1 MKRALI
7 SVYDKSGILEFSKE
21 LRDLGYELIS
31 TGGTSKLLRE
41 NNIDVVDIEDVT
53 KFPEI
58 LDGRVKTL
66 NPYIHGGILYRR
78 DDQAHVE
85 TIERMSIGPIDI
97 VVNNLYP
104 FEETVKDPKKT
115 EEDIIENIDIG
126 GPSMIRAAAK
136 NYKFTNVIVDP
147 EDYKLVV
154 DELKKN
160 KETSLQTRK
169 YLAKKVFNYTAYYDA
184 LISQYFNRID
194 GDILPDLYTV
204 TYRKEQNLRYGENP
218 HQQASFYKNILGEK
232 GEFSN
237 FEKLHGKELSFNN
250 INDGNGAINVLKEF
264 DEPTVVAVKHNNP
277 CGIGSGENLEIAY
290 DKAYESDKKSI
301 FGGIV
306 AANRVLDEAVAEKIS
321 SLFIEIV
328 IAPDYTEK
336 ALEILAEKKNI
347 RILKLKDIDYNGNH
361 EMDIKKISGGLLVQE
376 KDKQLLLD
384 DINVVS
390 ERLPSSQEMD
400 DLIFAWK
407 AVKNMNSNAIVVARD
422 KATIGIGLGEVNR
435 VWAVKNAVDRSGDR
449 LENSVLA
456 SDGFFPFK
464 DSIEEI
470 AKAGIKAIIQPG
482 GSIRDE
488 EVIEEANKHNIA
500 MVFTNIRH
508 FKH

>member
-1 MKRALI
+1 
-7 SVYDKSGILEFSKE
+7 
-21 LRDLGYELIS
+21 
-31 TGGTSKLLRE
+31 
-41 NNIDVVDIEDVT
+41 
-53 KFPEI
+53 
-58 LDGRVKTL
+58 
-66 NPYIHGGILYRR
+66 
-78 DDQAHVE
+78 
-85 TIERMSIGPIDI
+85 
-97 VVNNLYP
+97 
-104 FEETVKDPKKT
+104 
-115 EEDIIENIDIG
+115 
-126 GPSMIRAAAK
+126 MIRAAAK

-306 AANRVLDEAVAEKIS
+306 AANRILDEAVAEKIS
-321 SLFIEIV
+321 RLFIEIV

>member
-7 SVYDKSGILEFSKE
+7 SVYDKDGIIEFSKE
-21 LRDLGYELIS
+21 LKELGYELIS

-41 NNIDVVDIEDVT
+41 NNIEVVDIEDVT
-53 KFPEI
+53 RFPEI

-78 DDQAHVE
+78 DDESHVE
-85 TIERMSIGPIDI
+85 TIEKMNIGPIDI

-104 FEETVKDPKKT
+104 FEETVKDSKKT

-136 NYKFTNVIVDP
+136 NYKFTSVIVDP
-147 EDYKLVV
+147 LDYKLVV

-160 KETSLQTRK
+160 NETSLKTRK
-169 YLAKKVFNYTAYYDA
+169 YLAKKVFNYTAYYDS
-184 LISQYFNRID
+184 LIAQYFNQVD
-194 GDILPDLYTV
+194 GDILPDLYTI
-204 TYRKEQNLRYGENP
+204 TYRKDQELRYGENP
-218 HQQASFYKNILGEK
+218 HQKASFYKSIIGEK

-237 FEKLHGKELSFNN
+237 FEKLHGKDLSFNN

-277 CGIGSGENLEIAY
+277 CGIGSGESLDLAY

-301 FGGIV
+301 FGGIIAV
-306 AANRVLDEAVAEKIS
+306 NRTLDELVAEKIS
-321 SLFIEIV
+321 KLFVEII
-328 IAPDYTEK
+328 IAPDYSER
-336 ALEILAEKKNI
+336 AFEILSEKKNI
-347 RILKLKDIDYNGNH
+347 RILRLKDISFNENR
-361 EMDIKKISGGLLVQE
+361 EMDIKKVSGGLLLQE
-376 KDKQLLLD
+376 KDKRLLLD

-390 ERLPSSQEMD
+390 DRLPSSEEME

-407 AVKNMNSNAIVVARD
+407 AVKNMNSNAIVIAKDRG
-422 KATIGIGLGEVNR
+422 TIGIGLGEVNR
-435 VWAVKNAVDRSGDR
+435 VWAVKNAVERSGDK
-449 LENSVLA
+449 LKNSVLA

-470 AKAGIKAIIQPG
+470 ARAGIKAIIQPG